1 MLLRSYR
8 RNPLKEIAIAIV
20 FFSLGDFMYFLFSI
34 IVLEPL
40 GFLDKHVSQVPEG
53 PNGCVKITEEWYRYC

>member
-1 MLLRSYR
+1 MLLKLYR

-20 FFSLGDFMYFLFSI
+20 FSTFGAFMYLPFKI

-40 GFLDKHVSQVPEG
+40 GFFDKHVSQVPEG

>member
-1 MLLRSYR
+1 MLRKLYR

-20 FFSLGDFMYFLFSI
+20 IFTFGAFMYFPCSI